1 MLIKILPGE
10 YLWSENGLHVI
21 DSSGFA
27 TIATEE
33 SEVEVS
39 DEAQVAI
46 IQAYQEER
54 RRAVELPSAAV
65 EEPAVLSVEEPAA
78 PIEEPAEEPEIQPV
92 EEQENTDV

>member
-10 YLWSENGLHVI
+10 YLWSESGLHVI

-33 SEVEVS
+33 SEVEVA

-54 RRAVELPSAAV
+54 RQVVLPPAAV
-65 EEPAVLSVEEPAA
+65 EEPAVQPA
-78 PIEEPAEEPEIQPV
+78 PEQ
-92 EEQENTDV
+92 QENTNV

>member
-10 YLWSENGLHVI
+10 YLWSESGLHVTN
-21 DSSGFA
+21 SSGFA

-33 SEVEVS
+33 SEVEVV
-39 DEAQVAI
+39 DEAQIAI

-54 RRAVELPSAAV
+54 RRAVQEPAAV
-65 EEPAVLSVEEPAA
+65 EEPVVQSVEEPA
-78 PIEEPAEEPEIQPV
+78 ETIQEPV

>member
-54 RRAVELPSAAV
+54 RRAVE
-65 EEPAVLSVEEPAA
+65 
-78 PIEEPAEEPEIQPV
+78 EPAEEPEIQPV

>member
-33 SEVEVS
+33 SEVEVA

-46 IQAYQEER
+46 INAYQEER
-54 RRAVELPSAAV
+54 RRVAVPPAVE
-65 EEPAVLSVEEPAA
+65 SVEEPVV
-78 PIEEPAEEPEIQPV
+78 EEPE
-92 EEQENTDV
+92 NTNG